1 MTELSDQQRHAI
13 RRSLEDLFAELREEI
28 RQVLLRYEDEQYL
41 DLAGRVHDSEEQSVA
56 DLLVDLNL
64 ADIDRHVREMRELE
78 AALLRIRQG
87 TYGLCVDCDNPIA
100 VGRLEAY
107 PTAKRCLPC
116 QEAYERDYRQEGHPS
131 L

>member
-1 MTELSDQQRHAI
+1 MAELSDQQRHAI
-13 RRSLEDLFAELREEI
+13 RRSLEERFAQLREEI
-28 RQVLLRYEDEQYL
+28 RQALLRYEDEQYL

-87 TYGLCVDCDNPIA
+87 TYGGCVDCNNPIA
-100 VGRLEAY
+100 VERLEAY

-116 QEAYERDYRQEGHPS
+116 QAVYERDYRQEGHPS